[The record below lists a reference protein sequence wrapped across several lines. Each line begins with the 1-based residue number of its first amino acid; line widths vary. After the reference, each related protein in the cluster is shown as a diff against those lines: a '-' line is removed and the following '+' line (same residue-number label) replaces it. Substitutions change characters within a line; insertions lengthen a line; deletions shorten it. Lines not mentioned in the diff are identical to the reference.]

1 MKRLLVVMMIIP
13 LILCGCK
20 NKSDKFTV
28 TVNMDCDDVYGVHIE
43 YFLGGDAM
51 GGIVVGLTEGA
62 LPRGENI
69 SFKFDSNNFKN
80 AYELHTKPF
89 QIMFAAVMENG
100 EEIPISA
107 PENRT
112 DNADYKLIGESTDCY
127 WEWSA
132 AFSERYEF
140 TLESDKNGYFIYP
153 TH

>member
-1 MKRLLVVMMIIP
+1 MKKLIAAFAAIS

-28 TVNMDCDDVYGVHIE
+28 AVNMDCDDVYGMHIE

-51 GGIVVGLTEGA
+51 GGMVVGLMEGA
-62 LPRGENI
+62 LTRGENI
-69 SFKFDSNNFKN
+69 SFRFDSKNFEN
-80 AYELHTKPF
+80 ADELHTKPF

-107 PENRT
+107 PEART
-112 DNADYKLIGESTDCY
+112 DNADYKLIGEDTDCY

-132 AFSERYEF
+132 AFGERYEF
-140 TLESDKNGYFIYP
+140 TLASDNNGYFIYP